1 MITPDNLAE
10 KQLQQELQEMFLVDT
25 QQQLETYFDLAQRL
39 SPPSWV
45 ADIQHIY
52 RAIHTI
58 KGGAVTVEAN
68 EMLHAAMVL
77 EDLLSDLRY
86 LEVSPPLADGQL
98 SQMLLEAGELL
109 ASCLEISETGNA
121 AIDRV
126 QLTIQRLTTLR
137 AEVKEL
143 YLPDWDEMKQVHQEF
158 ADQGFDLV
166 ILELEMSLS
175 QLPPSG
181 VVTADTVA
189 IGNSMLQ
196 QLQQIGQDLNLAV
209 GWTTLIQSC
218 QAIIDSNDSQQWRSH
233 LPEYFVLL
241 KQCAKNSGEIS
252 SAPGIDR
259 IITPSDLPQ
268 SLFSEPEDFLAL
280 WADLDLGN
288 DLETAL
294 SDSADHWDNVAA
306 ADRDVASQLPDISLD
321 LTGEEDSWD
330 NFATIDESFFDDA
343 TDDFN
348 QQPQLDN
355 SSFDED
361 IDLIS
366 PDRTIEDNLDENDHL
381 SSLLDD
387 FLDDAE
393 LGSYDSEL
401 ADLDEPSPELAVA
414 EPFAELMSAPVTNQV
429 TDTRRNIQ
437 IPVPLERLDRS
448 AQQVVDTLLTTRA
461 VTSQSQNL
469 RSQLAQLTAIT
480 SESAQFTTKLRQ
492 LQDDYALLRNISDE
506 QEASNNL
513 TLERYRQGYTT
524 INRLLENILR
534 MSELGR
540 EIETST
546 HQTFGSL
553 AHLDRQVLS
562 LKDDIEMSRLVP
574 FRNLAMRARAV
585 LRDLTNRYG
594 KSVDLVV
601 NNEQIEL
608 DAGVVQQL
616 EPALLH
622 LLRNAYD
629 HGIETASERLVLGKA
644 AQGQVT
650 MALQRRGNVY
660 RLTIQDDG
668 RGINAATISTQA
680 QLRGFSQTNTSTNAD
695 LLAVIC
701 QPGFSSRNAISEV
714 SGRGVGMDV
723 VTNQITAIG
732 GKIHLNTELGVG
744 STFTI
749 ELPAPQLLVPC
760 ILLQAGDRTIA
771 LPTEEILETVLI
783 SSTDI
788 KLAADQCHWQ
798 ISTARG
804 VAPGFSLAAYWHQ
817 FSTALPDSAIG
828 LRCRLNGQSDV
839 WLIADNLLEQAD
851 LLINPLP
858 SPLVPPVG
866 MLGVSLQPDGRLVS
880 VLDSAALTMNLLS
893 RSAAPTVT
901 PATKAVHSTT
911 ILIVDDAALMRRRL
925 VGSLTSAGFVVHACG
940 DGLEALQW
948 LQNNELPA
956 LMITDVEMPNMDG
969 LTLIDRCRKTGI
981 EIPILV
987 LSSRLAEDW
996 GKEAQRVGA
1005 NEFLNKG
1012 FTTDELLNTIEI
1024 LLANQMAATV

>member
-68 EMLHAAMVL
+68 EMLHAATVL

-98 SQMLLEAGELL
+98 SHLLLEAGELL

-218 QAIIDSNDSQQWRSH
+218 QEIIDSNDSQQWRSQ
-233 LPEYFVLL
+233 LPEYFVSL
-241 KQCAKNSGEIS
+241 KQCAKNSGEIF
-252 SAPGIDR
+252 SAPGIDS
-259 IITPSDLPQ
+259 IITPSNLP
-268 SLFSEPEDFLAL
+268 
-280 WADLDLGN
+280 
-288 DLETAL
+288 
-294 SDSADHWDNVAA
+294 
-306 ADRDVASQLPDISLD
+306 LD
-321 LTGEEDSWD
+321 LTVKEDSWD

-343 TDDFN
+343 IDDLN

-366 PDRTIEDNLDENDHL
+366 PDLTIEDNLDENDHL
-381 SSLLDD
+381 SSLLGDSD
-387 FLDDAE
+387 

-401 ADLDEPSPELAVA
+401 ADLDEPFSELAVA
-414 EPFAELMSAPVTNQV
+414 EPLAELLSEPATNQV
-429 TDTRRNIQ
+429 IDTRRNIQ

-553 AHLDRQVLS
+553 AHLDRQILN
-562 LKDDIEMSRLVP
+562 LKDGIEVSRLVP
-574 FRNLAMRARAV
+574 FRNLVMRARAV

-594 KSVDLVV
+594 KLVDLVV
-601 NNEQIEL
+601 DNEQIEL

-629 HGIETASERLVLGKA
+629 HGIESADERLALGKA
-644 AQGQVT
+644 AGGQVT
-650 MALQRRGNVY
+650 MTLQRRGNVY

-680 QLRGFSQTNTSTNAD
+680 QLRGFPQTITSTNAD

-701 QPGFSSRNAISEV
+701 QPGFSSRNAVSEV

-723 VTNQITAIG
+723 VANQITAIG
-732 GKIHLNTELGVG
+732 GKIYLNTELGVG

-798 ISTARG
+798 ISTGRG

-817 FSTALPDSAIG
+817 FSPVLPDSAIG
-828 LRCRLNGQSDV
+828 LRCRFNGQSDV

-858 SPLVPPVG
+858 SPLVSPVG

-925 VGSLTSAGFVVHACG
+925 AGSLTSAGFVVHACG

-981 EIPILV
+981 QIPILV